1 MCHEG
6 GCTRWWCC
14 FRCSRE
20 LGRRRRGDGDDGRRR
35 RREVSVPGAGQ
46 LPGVRPRVL
55 QQVHPEDP
63 HGGPALGAAA
73 SHVSAL
79 RQGVLFTQLPP
90 VAHLPVSPR
99 AGEWPRAP
107 AHRRA
112 AGTQGAPSATP
123 AAPPAAPGVAPARAP
138 TAAAA
143 TPAASASLFRF
154 GSPGGQ
160 AAGGSPARVPS
171 VRGLGLRCAP
181 VRTHGS
187 RRRQLDRPITPWPS
201 TATVLSRHPDTP
213 PSCHCQHLETT
224 GSPVTPFLPAID
236 HGSTPGIS
244 TSTNSHEISRRFHSL
259 PQPAVHGVASLADHL
274 APNRRAGAAG
284 SRRSAG
290 SAVLQA
296 GLRRRRGALALD
308 LHPWKARTP
317 GRSGSRGPG
326 SRGLALPADSPL
338 RRRRRRPTAM
348 ATHG

>member
-63 HGGPALGAAA
+63 HGGPAFGAAA
-73 SHVSAL
+73 PHVSAL

-90 VAHLPVSPR
+90 VAHLPVPPR

-112 AGTQGAPSATP
+112 AGTQGASPATP
-123 AAPPAAPGVAPARAP
+123 AAPTAAPGVAPACAP

-143 TPAASASLFRF
+143 TPAASASLFRV

-187 RRRQLDRPITPWPS
+187 RRRQLDRPTTPWPS
-201 TATVLSRHPDTP
+201 TATVLSRQPDTP

-244 TSTNSHEISRRFHSL
+244 SL
-259 PQPAVHGVASLADHL
+259 PRIRMKFREDFTRFLSRPSTASRALPTISL
-274 APNRRAGAAG
+274 RRTAAQELPG
-284 SRRSAG
+284 PRRPGG
-290 SAVLQA
+290 SAVLRA
-296 GLRRRRGALALD
+296 GLRRRRG
-308 LHPWKARTP
+308 
-317 GRSGSRGPG
+317 S
-326 SRGLALPADSPL
+326 
-338 RRRRRRPTAM
+338 
-348 ATHG
+348 